1 MPEPCFHSRSALKT
15 QDWHQELALDCGNG
29 HAHASRMKT
38 NERQFS
44 VNRAASKSPI
54 NKKVML
60 QIQHTMR
67 RLIRLVCHIPRFTSR
82 EIPCLKQIT
91 VPRCFVSVLAGV
103 SVLCGGC
110 ASLPQ
115 TPPVSPDAPVAQL
128 EFSAHKTYKVDGVSA
143 YLDKVD
149 GVKVWTLKGS
159 MKGVGWRGTRGDHAT
174 VFELTPG
181 VHTFEV
187 TFNQGSPLTIELN
200 ARAGHNYRLRAHNY
214 DEVTTSLYIEDV
226 STGEVVSGHRPEKVE
241 AEPRRAP
248 KKW

>member
-1 MPEPCFHSRSALKT
+1 
-15 QDWHQELALDCGNG
+15 
-29 HAHASRMKT
+29 
-38 NERQFS
+38 
-44 VNRAASKSPI
+44 
-54 NKKVML
+54 ML
-60 QIQHTMR
+60 
-67 RLIRLVCHIPRFTSR
+67 S
-82 EIPCLKQIT
+82 
-91 VPRCFVSVLAGV
+91 
-103 SVLCGGC
+103 CGGC

-248 KKW
+248 RKW